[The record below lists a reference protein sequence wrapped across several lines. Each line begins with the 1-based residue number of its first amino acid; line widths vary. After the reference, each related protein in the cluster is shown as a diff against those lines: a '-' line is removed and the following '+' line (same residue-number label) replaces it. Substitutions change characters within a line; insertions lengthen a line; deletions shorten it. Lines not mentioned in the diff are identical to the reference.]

1 MHRYLLAVLLSVVA
15 LAFGAPAAQAV
26 VVDMNAIG
34 QPTVT
39 YDASSQS
46 GYYGVALMPGVAGG
60 KAVPGTLTGQLANAH
75 IPIVITPT
83 SCTDPA
89 LALTPDLAFLPNTNP
104 LCLHPVSNPGYGSV
118 IHANETFALTWD
130 PNRSYWSGTR
140 GFVEQFLRDVADGS
154 GTLTSP
160 YALTTQYT
168 DTTGRAGNTSKYGG
182 SCIDYGNPNNS
193 SNTNTTCLFG
203 SAVQT
208 GPGYNYPSNGC
219 TPTGTSFTFS
229 STGTNTTCLTD
240 AQIQAEL
247 QRVIPQTGML
257 QHTQP
262 GYTPM
267 VTVLLPPTVEGCLD
281 SAGTLCSANSAATA
295 KFCSYH
301 AQAQMPDGTEVT
313 YVVQPWTAFTACDE
327 PDAPSLPGNP
337 TPQQLATIV
346 GTRLVSPL
354 SRSAIAAIVNPAL
367 NGWFAL
373 DGSETNDN
381 GCLPLGG
388 GADSVVV
395 GSSSQNPYLLQREFN
410 NAAALEND
418 PNTYFGCA
426 PNVIL
431 SPTFVVPSA
440 VDQGEVVGFDG
451 SATAATL
458 LVPNAQYQWDFGDG
472 SSATGPSVVHTYAT
486 GGTYTVKLTVTDRG
500 GNHVNVSE
508 PITVLG
514 PNGLPVTP
522 APTTSTTSGG
532 SGPGGGS
539 TQTPLAPLQ
548 VHLLLMPQS
557 LRAALRSGIALRV
570 SANEAA
576 DGFAYVSI
584 SRAAAKRAGI
594 KLGRAASVQIGRG
607 TVARVSSGT
616 ATLRLHLSRGVA
628 AKLKRLK
635 HVTLTVLLSLASSSG
650 DRVVAV
656 AAAHF

>member
-1 MHRYLLAVLLSVVA
+1 MRRHLLTA
-15 LAFGAPAAQAV
+15 LALAISVAAAAPAAQAV
-26 VVDMNAIG
+26 VIDMNAIG
-34 QPTVT
+34 QPSVT
-39 YDASSQS
+39 YNSSDQS
-46 GYYGVALMPGVAGG
+46 GYYGVALMPGNVGG
-60 KAVPGTLTGQLANAH
+60 QPVPGTQTGQLANAH
-75 IPIVITPT
+75 IPTVTTP
-83 SCTDPA
+83 SPCSDPA

-104 LCLHPVSNPGYGSV
+104 LCLHSGSV
-118 IHANETFALTWD
+118 LHSNETFALAWD

-140 GFVEQFLRDVADGS
+140 GYVEQFLRDVADGS

-168 DTTGRAGNTSKYGG
+168 DATGRAGNTSKYGG
-182 SCIDYGNPNNS
+182 SCVDYGNPNNS

-219 TPTGTSFTFS
+219 TPTGKSFTFS
-229 STGTNTTCLTD
+229 SAGVNTTCLTD
-240 AQIQAEL
+240 AQIQNEL

-257 QHTQP
+257 QHKQP
-262 GYTPM
+262 GYAPM
-267 VTVLLPPTVEGCLD
+267 VIVLLPPTVESCLD
-281 SAGTLCSANSAATA
+281 SGATLCSANSTATA

-327 PDAPSLPGNP
+327 PDAPSLPASP
-337 TPQQLATIV
+337 TPQQLSTNV
-346 GTRLVSPL
+346 GIRLVSPI

-381 GCLPLGG
+381 GCAPLS
-388 GADSVVV
+388 GADSVTV
-395 GSSSQNPYLLQREFN
+395 GASGQNPYLLQREFN
-410 NAAALEND
+410 NASALEND

-472 SSATGPSVVHTYAT
+472 TSGTGPSVVHSYAT

-500 GNHVNVSE
+500 ANQVSVSQ

-522 APTTSTTSGG
+522 PTTPGSGTSSGG
-532 SGPGGGS
+532 TGPGAGS
-539 TQTPLAPLQ
+539 TPLAPLQ
-548 VHLLLMPQS
+548 VHLLLLPQS
-557 LRAALRSGIALRV
+557 LRSALRSGIALRL
-570 SANEAA
+570 SANEGA

-584 SRAAAKRAGI
+584 SRAAAKRAGM
-594 KLGRAASVQIGRG
+594 KVGRGPSVQIGRG

-616 ATLRLHLSRGVA
+616 ATLRLYLSRAVA
-628 AKLKRLK
+628 SKLKRLK